1 MPDDPIIAQ
10 LEQPIAPRQPGV
22 FRLGLVLNGTVSA
35 GAWTAGVLDFLFQAL
50 DLWEAAKRQD
60 RQNGGPPTVPDHAV
74 RLDVAGGAS
83 GGGVC
88 AGLLAR
94 AAGWQFR
101 AVQRADDPAN
111 ANNPFWKVWVETL
124 DVTSMLDTLD
134 LDADGAVPVS
144 LLSGTAIDLAG
155 EVILKWPQA
164 GANPARRSWIA
175 DPLHVLMTL
184 TNLRGVPYRVTM
196 QQDMGG
202 APNATYYVDHADHV
216 LFAFPFADGVPI
228 RRGDAL
234 AVRDAR
240 DWQQVAEFA
249 KATGAFPAGLPPRRV
264 ARRVSDYDWRAAVLP
279 GESGQP
285 PRVVRRV
292 PAWDILDAQLDPQD
306 EYLFDCVDGGAINNQ
321 PVELVRTALAGLG
334 KSNPRDPKLADAAV
348 LLLDPFATV
357 PRCLPPIAQ
366 QDLLGVAAALLG
378 SLTDQGRFNTSD
390 LLLSLDEDV
399 FSRFLLTASRMRD
412 GKLRYGDDALATAGL
427 GAFLGFFCRD
437 LRVHDFMLGRENC
450 RAFLMNEFVLDK
462 DNPLFNG
469 LARRAPNVAAD
480 FQVADGGDWLPVIP
494 VLPPLRAAQ
503 PVPGWPAGK
512 LGPETRRTEIQ
523 ARAGLLLHR
532 LLEYHQI
539 GFAFDGV
546 AIGILKGKIADAA
559 EKQIQDAVSATG
571 LG

>member
-1 MPDDPIIAQ
+1 MSDDPIIAQ
-10 LEQPIAPRQPGV
+10 LEQPIAPRQQGV

-50 DLWEAAKRQD
+50 DLWEAAKQQD
-60 RQNGGPPTVPDHAV
+60 RQNGGAPSVPDHAV

-94 AAGWQFR
+94 AAGWRFR
-101 AVQRADDPAN
+101 AVERADDPLN
-111 ANNPFWKVWVETL
+111 AGNPFWKVWVETL
-124 DVTSMLDTLD
+124 DVAAMLDTVD
-134 LDADGAVPVS
+134 LDAQGAVPVS
-144 LLSGTAIDLAG
+144 LLSGTAIDRAG
-155 EVILKWPQA
+155 QVILEWPPG
-164 GANPARRSWIA
+164 GADPVRRPWIA

-184 TNLRGVPYRVTM
+184 TNLRGVPYRITM
-196 QQDMGG
+196 QQDAHG

-216 LFAFPFADGVPI
+216 LFAFPFTDGAPVH
-228 RRGDAL
+228 RGDAL
-234 AVRDAR
+234 AVRGAQ
-240 DWQQVAEFA
+240 DWQSVAEFA
-249 KATGAFPAGLPPRRV
+249 KATGAFPGGLPPRRV
-264 ARRVSDYDWRAAVLP
+264 ARRASDYDWRAAVLP

-292 PAWDILDAQLDPQD
+292 PAWDSLDVELDPQD

-357 PRCLPPIAQ
+357 PRCQPPMGQ
-366 QDLLGVAAALLG
+366 QDLLGVASGLLG
-378 SLTDQGRFNTSD
+378 SLTDQGRFHTSD
-390 LLLSLDEDV
+390 LLLSLDEQV
-399 FSRFLLTASRMRD
+399 FSRFLLAASRMRD
-412 GKLRYGDDALATAGL
+412 GRLRYGEAALATDGL

-437 LRVHDFMLGRENC
+437 LRAHDFMLGRENC
-450 RAFLMNEFVLDK
+450 RTFLLNEFVLDR

-469 LARRAPNVAAD
+469 LAQRAPNVAAD
-480 FQVADGGDWLPVIP
+480 FQAADGGNWLPVIP

-503 PVPGWPAGK
+503 PVPDWPAGK
-512 LGPETRRTEIQ
+512 LDPETLRPKIE
-523 ARAGLLLHR
+523 ARAGLLARR
-532 LLEYHQI
+532 LLEYHNI

-559 EKQIQDAVSATG
+559 EKQIKDALSASG
-571 LG
+571 LA